1 MIAGAAPRSIP
12 AAPVFRGFPTLG
24 SPGRWRPLGP
34 ESMLSSPMD
43 TPRARFFLLFLVGA
57 LALGWVGGLDF
68 QIEDYRHVADAEHLR
83 GPSALLGQTEA
94 SGDEGFIRFF
104 RPWVHGDFWV
114 ERHLFGARPRAFHWT
129 SLLLHVLAAWLLA
142 EVLAGPLFRWHKS
155 GAVSAALVF
164 LLQPTRWDAVSWVA
178 SRGDLWATLFL
189 LVTLRCLGGREGRP
203 TRGGLVLAGLG
214 LVGALASKESAL
226 VFPWV
231 VALVVLTAP
240 GLRGRRPWKL
250 AALLVP
256 LSPLLLWLRPH
267 VLGDKANLYGG
278 AVRRFTPEVVRRM
291 LGDLPD
297 VILNSVTSFQP
308 LGRPEAEKAVAVLM
322 LALAGIA
329 ALRRA
334 GRRGL
339 LALAGAMAIFL
350 VLEAPPLRVLREA
363 SGVAPGRLHYL
374 GGLVIAPLL
383 AAPLFSWR
391 SPSPAARWSARA
403 WLFVLTAIGAA
414 YGGAFADR
422 QLRARDLMR
431 DVRAAVEK
439 AAARS
444 GDPETEILVL
454 ELPTHRNRVPL
465 FGRYL
470 HLAFKPPF
478 HTPRIRAA
486 SLRTNDRQALDFW
499 LYDSPRPLGVLR
511 WNRKTS
517 ALGPS
522 GGWHLPPPGATPP
535 SVVSIEKE
543 GLRLRF
549 TPPLN
554 PRDGR
559 ALELGFAERLT
570 WDFTGAVVL
579 ERKDLPGRGLAL
591 QWDKR
596 FGQASTLH
604 FDLRDRLPL
613 LLEGAI
619 DAVALES
626 RSGRLPRLAGAGL
639 VSRLPVIR
647 VLAPAQ
653 GATLPL
659 GGEEMELVLDDP
671 LRAPLIRLEAL
682 KPVPWSKVFLREQLL
697 GEDGHVHLRPSSP
710 GYVER
715 GGNFTWAD
723 LSRGP
728 MKTRIGEMGVR
739 RVRTLWRVQG
749 LVGQRDWA
757 QSESPVLEIFLA
769 P

>member
-1 MIAGAAPRSIP
+1 M
-12 AAPVFRGFPTLG
+12 
-24 SPGRWRPLGP
+24 LGP
-34 ESMLSSPMD
+34 PME

-68 QIEDYRHVADAEHLR
+68 QIEDFRHVADAEHLR

-104 RPWVHGDFWV
+104 RPWVHGDFWA

-129 SLLLHVLAAWLLA
+129 SLLLHIVTGWLLA
-142 EVLAGPLFRWHKS
+142 EVLIGPLYQWTKGRALTA
-155 GAVSAALVF
+155 AVVF
-164 LLQPTRWDAVSWVA
+164 LLQPTRWDAVTWVA
-178 SRGDLWATLFL
+178 SRGDLWAALFL
-189 LVTLRCLGGREGRP
+189 LSTLRWLSPLSGPSAKRGR
-203 TRGGLVLAGLG
+203 LLACAG

-231 VALVVLTAP
+231 LAFVLLTAP
-240 GLRGRRPWKL
+240 GLRARRPWKL
-250 AALLVP
+250 AAILIP
-256 LSPLLLWLRPH
+256 LSPLLLAVRPW
-267 VLGDKANLYGG
+267 VLGANANLYGG
-278 AVRRFTPEVVRRM
+278 AVREFTPEVVRRM
-291 LGDLPD
+291 FHDLPD
-297 VILNSVTSFQP
+297 VLLNSVTSFQP
-308 LGRPEAEKAVAVLM
+308 LGRPDAESAVACVI
-322 LALAGIA
+322 LALAGVVA
-329 ALRRA
+329 MRQA

-339 LALAGAMAIFL
+339 LALGGATAVFL
-350 VLEAPPLRVLREA
+350 VLEAPSLRVLREA

-383 AAPLFSWR
+383 AAPLFTWR
-391 SPSPAARWSARA
+391 AATPWRRWGARA
-403 WLFVLTAIGAA
+403 WLFVLTVLAAA

-422 QLRARDLMR
+422 QLRARDLMGE
-431 DVRAAVEK
+431 VRATILD

-444 GDPETEILVL
+444 EDPETEILTL
-454 ELPTHRNRVPL
+454 ELPTHLNRVPL

-470 HLAFKPPF
+470 HLAFRPPF
-478 HTPRIRAA
+478 HAPRVRAA
-486 SLRTNDRQALDFW
+486 SLRMKDVEALDYW
-499 LYDSPRPLGVLR
+499 LYESPRPLRVLR
-511 WNRKTS
+511 WNRKTG
-517 ALGPS
+517 ALGPP
-522 GGWHLPPPGATPP
+522 GGWSLPAPGATPP
-535 SVVSIEKE
+535 SRSRVED
-543 GLRLRF
+543 GGRRLRF
-549 TPPLN
+549 EPPLN

-559 ALELGFAERLT
+559 ALELR
-570 WDFTGAVVL
+570 FTDNLAWTFSGAVVL
-579 ERKDLPGRGLAL
+579 QREDLPPRGLVFR
-591 QWDKR
+591 WDER
-596 FGQASTLH
+596 FGRADSVR

-619 DAVALES
+619 DALALES
-626 RSGRLPRLAGAGL
+626 RQGRLPRLASAEL
-639 VSRLPVIR
+639 VPRLPVIR
-647 VLAPAQ
+647 VLAPAT

-682 KPVPWSKVFLREQLL
+682 KPVPWSKVFLREQLV
-697 GEDGHVHLRPSSP
+697 GEDGHVHLRPSAP

-739 RVRTLWRVQG
+739 RLRTLWRVQG

-757 QSESPVLEIFLA
+757 QSESPILEIFLQ